1 MRSGIRKNRP
11 RVLRL
16 GACLAAF
23 WLLSYL
29 AAAPAAAQPLPR
41 HEITGRVSGL
51 IVPHHVVVR
60 TSGRGNHTTTTH
72 ADGVYILRGLRPGT
86 YTVRPVDRRY
96 RFSPTFHT
104 VAITNHDVHEVDFVA
119 HPLPPR
125 RR

>member
-1 MRSGIRKNRP
+1 MRSGIPKNRP

-16 GACLAAF
+16 GACLAVAG
-23 WLLSYL
+23 LLCYL
-29 AAAPAAAQPLPR
+29 DAAPLPR

-51 IVPHHVVVR
+51 GVPHYVVVR
-60 TSGRGNHTTTTH
+60 ASGRQNHTTTTH